1 LSSETVV
8 ELTLSAYMV
17 LVALLC
23 GSFINLAADRIPR
36 CESLVRPRSHCR
48 ACGRHLN
55 LVDLMPVVGYLVRGG
70 RCASCRTAIGSSS
83 PAIEALCGLL
93 MLASLAL
100 LGLTFGALAGF
111 VAVVLVGLAAVGLA
125 WHAREGDRPAPG
137 KTDGRGV
144 PIGTAAEPGLLPNV
158 HQDTRAESP
167 REPIPAQTMIR

>member
-17 LVALLC
+17 LVALLF

-48 ACGRHLN
+48 ACGRQLN

-70 RCASCRTAIGSSS
+70 RCASCRTAIGYSS
-83 PAIEALCGLL
+83 PAVEALCGLL

-100 LGLTFGALAGF
+100 LGPTFGSLAGF
-111 VAVVLVGLAAVGLA
+111 VVVVLVGLAAVGLA
-125 WHAREGDRPAPG
+125 WHEREGQPAPG
-137 KTDGRGV
+137 KKDGRGV
-144 PIGTAAEPGLLPNV
+144 PIGTTAEPGLLPNV
-158 HQDTRAESP
+158 HRDTRAESP